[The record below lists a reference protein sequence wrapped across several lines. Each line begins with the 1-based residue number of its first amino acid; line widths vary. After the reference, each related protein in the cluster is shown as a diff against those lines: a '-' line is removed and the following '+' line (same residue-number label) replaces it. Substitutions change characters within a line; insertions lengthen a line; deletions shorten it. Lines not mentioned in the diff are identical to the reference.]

1 MSNQRP
7 SPYDVIR
14 LARHNRAGGPVIVL
28 VCYLDDSD
36 ATTSKALTIAGY
48 VAHEDGWLRFEK
60 EAERITEKYQVD
72 LIRGRQIDG
81 RKDCFKGWSLI
92 KCERFLSELGQALI
106 GNVLFGISRSI
117 GKDHYKKRRQ
127 QLLTLDNVHKRIFS
141 SMSAFGFCFGSMLID
156 LRLNEKYGVTKE
168 VQGNGIAF
176 RLESGSA
183 NNPDIL
189 RYLDSERRHGNIN
202 LNVTA
207 TEVDKRSCR
216 AIQMADLY
224 AFYSRRRANQF
235 ARFRG
240 KMEFVPDI
248 HKIHIDKAV
257 WHDTGFVE
265 EPFVRGRNERTG
277 EEFSFT
283 GILSGMPD

>member
-1 MSNQRP
+1 M
-7 SPYDVIR
+7 
-14 LARHNRAGGPVIVL
+14 LA
-28 VCYLDDSD
+28 CYLDDSD

-48 VAHEDGWLRFEK
+48 VAHEEGWLRFED
-60 EAERITEKYQVD
+60 EAERIVD
-72 LIRGRQIDG
+72 KFGVKLIRGRQIDG
-81 RKDCFKGWSLI
+81 RKDCFKGWSLL
-92 KCERFLSELGQALI
+92 KCERFLGELGGALT

-117 GKDHYKKRRQ
+117 GKDHFKARRQ
-127 QLLTLDNVHKRIFS
+127 QLMKLDKMHKRTFA
-141 SMSAFGFCFGSMLID
+141 SMSAFGFCFGSMILD
-156 LRLNEKYGVTKE
+156 LRLSEKYGVAEE
-168 VQGNGIAF
+168 VQKNGIAF
-176 RLESGSA
+176 LLEAGSA
-183 NNPDIL
+183 NNPDIF

-216 AIQMADLY
+216 AVQMADLY

-248 HKIHIDKAV
+248 HKIHINRSI
-257 WHDTGFVE
+257 WHDTGFIE
-265 EPFVRGRNERTG
+265 EPFIKGRNERTG

-283 GILSGMPD
+283 GLLSGMGE